1 MEDLIMKN
9 TIKKA
14 AVCLLAVML
23 TGCMK
28 ITVTYDVA
36 KDGNVKES
44 IKMLVGE
51 SYLTMGGGTPEDG
64 VQDMMESFQESNP
77 DAVMEFASEEF
88 DDETYYGFVGTKP
101 ESELKAVKDG
111 NKLVLTITR
120 DEVEEMGGAEDLTEN
135 AQSSEEVNQALKKAG
150 FSAKIVVNMPYDAE
164 TTYGTAEGKTVTID
178 VLGMPDDLDEI
189 VITCKLP
196 NPLIPVIFG
205 AAVLLGALYF
215 FMNKKKAAP
224 VPVSAEES
232 VPAPEEDL

>member
-1 MEDLIMKN
+1 MKD

-36 KDGNVKES
+36 KDGNVTES

-51 SYLTMGGGTPEDG
+51 SYLTIGGGTPEDG

-77 DAVMEFASEEF
+77 DAVIAFASEEF
-88 DDETYYGFVGTKP
+88 EDETYYGFTGTRP
-101 ESELKAVKDG
+101 ESELKAVKEG

-120 DEVEEMGGAEDLTEN
+120 AEVEGLGGAEDLTEN
-135 AQSSEEVNQALKKAG
+135 AGSSEEVTQALKEAG
-150 FSAKIVVNMPYDAE
+150 FSALIVVNMPYDAE
-164 TTYGTAEGKTVTID
+164 TTFGTAEGKTVTID
-178 VLGMPDDLDEI
+178 TLEMPDDLNEI

-196 NPLIPVIFG
+196 NPLIPIICG
-205 AAVLLGALYF
+205 AAVLLGAAYF
-215 FMNKKKAAP
+215 FMNRKKTA
-224 VPVSAEES
+224 PVSAEERT
-232 VPAPEEDL
+232 PASEQNL

>member
-1 MEDLIMKN
+1 MQIKKLQREQYSNIVNAGNAYEAFPEQMNRGGSMKN

-44 IKMLVGE
+44 VKMLVGE
-51 SYLTMGGGTPEDG
+51 KYLTMGGGTPEDG
-64 VQDMMESFQESNP
+64 VQDMMESFQESYP
-77 DAVMEFASEEF
+77 DAVMTAVSEDFE
-88 DDETYYGFVGTKP
+88 DETYHGFIGTKA

-120 DEVEEMGGAEDLTEN
+120 AEVEDMGGAEDLTEN
-135 AQSSEEVNQALKKAG
+135 ASSSEEVVQAMKDAG
-150 FSAKIVVNMPYDAE
+150 FSANIVVNMPYNAE

-178 VLGMPDDLDEI
+178 ALELPEDLNEI
-189 VITCKLP
+189 VITCRCRLSSCCLQKP
-196 NPLIPVIFG
+196 PER
-205 AAVLLGALYF
+205 LL
-215 FMNKKKAAP
+215 
-224 VPVSAEES
+224 
-232 VPAPEEDL
+232 